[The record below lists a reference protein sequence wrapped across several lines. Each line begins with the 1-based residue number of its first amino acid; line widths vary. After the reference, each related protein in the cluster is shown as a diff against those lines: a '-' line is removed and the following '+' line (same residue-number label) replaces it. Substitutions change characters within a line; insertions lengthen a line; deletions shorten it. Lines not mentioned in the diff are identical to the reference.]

1 MITAII
7 EVTMAIPPRAL
18 ESQTFS
24 EAYISFAIPDL
35 SSRAAMKIKSGTDMS
50 T

>member
-7 EVTMAIPPRAL
+7 EVTMAIPPRTL
-18 ESQTFS
+18 DNQTFN
-24 EAYISFAIPDL
+24 EAYISFAIPER
-35 SSRAAMKIKSGTDMS
+35 SSRAAIKMKSGTDMS